1 MFADK
6 FNPPTKRDFL
16 LAFYACLGGLIG
28 GIFLSILE
36 GSFSVPNLVGGT
48 LAGFIGVVLFNID
61 RSDWVRLVV
70 AAILCGISWAS
81 VLETGKQFI
90 NIKAAE
96 TNTAKAKELAGHL
109 EATSEAALPVKIEEV
124 ASSASEAVMK
134 SANVSAPVQTR
145 LNDDLTDVVTKLNE
159 LAPKEPEK
167 VVDALSSVGS
177 TAGRSRNLSVW
188 KLSSESLKKLSLD
201 RSLPA
206 DTREKANKAYEQLKT
221 LE

>member
-1 MFADK
+1 
-6 FNPPTKRDFL
+6 
-16 LAFYACLGGLIG
+16 
-28 GIFLSILE
+28 
-36 GSFSVPNLVGGT
+36 
-48 LAGFIGVVLFNID
+48 
-61 RSDWVRLVV
+61 
-70 AAILCGISWAS
+70 